1 MSAALRLRGVP
12 CVLVGDGPTLERARE
27 LVADRLGARGR
38 KPLVPF
44 VPGARLP
51 PVSYVQAG
59 PPLRAKDRRFGKPS
73 ERSGAAQ
80 LVRHTVLTGFHSDHR
95 PVVARLRLYA

>member
-44 VPGARLP
+44 VPGAPTGPTKVLNIRLNWRASVKSSLAP
-51 PVSYVQAG
+51 HCVQ
-59 PPLRAKDRRFGKPS
+59 
-73 ERSGAAQ
+73 
-80 LVRHTVLTGFHSDHR
+80 
-95 PVVARLRLYA
+95 